1 MKSQYKTEIFY
12 NYIII
17 GILLILTLSF
27 LLPFIVVLSTSL
39 ISEAEWAAR
48 GGHVLYPKKISF
60 VAYDILF
67 GKSYVLFNA
76 YQITFLRVTLGT
88 FCNLLFTT
96 TLAYALAQRDLPYR
110 IPLTFFV
117 FFTMVFNGGLIPQF
131 LLVDFLN
138 LRNTIFALFV
148 PTLINGWYFLIM
160 RNFFMNIPKD
170 LIDAAIIDGASPV
183 RILISVVLPLSMP
196 VMATIGLFYAVY
208 HWNEWFYASIY
219 ITDNELKPMQIIF
232 RGFLNQATMEGME
245 NISFM
250 EQPPPGASLRAALI
264 IFSTVPILVVY
275 PFIQRYFVKGI
286 MIGGVKG

>member
-1 MKSQYKTEIFY
+1 MKSYYRTETFW
-12 NYIII
+12 NYIIV

-27 LLPFIVVLSTSL
+27 LLPFIIVLSTSF
-39 ISEAEWAAR
+39 ISEAEWVRR
-48 GGHVLYPKKISF
+48 GGHVLYPQKISMT
-60 VAYDILF
+60 AYDILF

-76 YQITFLRVTLGT
+76 YQVTFLRVTLGT
-88 FCNLLFTT
+88 FSNLVFTT

-148 PTLINGWYFLIM
+148 PMLVNGWYFLIM

-170 LIDAAIIDGASPV
+170 LIDAAIIDGASPFK
-183 RILISVVLPLSMP
+183 ILTSVVLPLSMP
-196 VMATIGLFYAVY
+196 VLATIGLFYAVY

-219 ITDNELKPMQIIF
+219 ITDNEHKPMQIIL
-232 RGFLNQATMEGME
+232 RGLLNQATMEGVD
-245 NISFM
+245 NISFR
-250 EQPPPGASLRAALI
+250 EEPPPAASLKSALI

-275 PFIQRYFVKGI
+275 PFVQRYFVKGI
-286 MIGGVKG
+286 MVGGVKG

>member
-1 MKSQYKTEIFY
+1 MKSYYRTETFW
-12 NYIII
+12 NYIIV

-27 LLPFIVVLSTSL
+27 LLPFIIVLSTSF
-39 ISEAEWAAR
+39 ISEAEWARR
-48 GGHVLYPKKISF
+48 GGHVLYPQKISMT
-60 VAYDILF
+60 AYDILF

-76 YQITFLRVTLGT
+76 YQVTFLRVTLGT
-88 FCNLLFTT
+88 FSNLVFTT

-148 PTLINGWYFLIM
+148 PMLVNGWYFLIM

-170 LIDAAIIDGASPV
+170 LIDAAIIDGASPFK
-183 RILISVVLPLSMP
+183 ILTSVVLPLSMP
-196 VMATIGLFYAVY
+196 VLATIGLFYAVY

-219 ITDNELKPMQIIF
+219 ITDNEHKPMQIIL
-232 RGFLNQATMEGME
+232 RGLLNQATMEGVD
-245 NISFM
+245 NISFR
-250 EQPPPGASLRAALI
+250 EEPPPAASLKSALI

-275 PFIQRYFVKGI
+275 PFVQRYFVKGI
-286 MIGGVKG
+286 MVGGVKG

>member
-1 MKSQYKTEIFY
+1 MVKQDYGNKSMKSQYKTEIFY

-39 ISEAEWAAR
+39 ISEAEWAER

-117 FFTMVFNGGLIPQF
+117 FFYNGFQWRFNPAISTCRFFKLAKYNF
-131 LLVDFLN
+131 CLVCS
-138 LRNTIFALFV
+138 
-148 PTLINGWYFLIM
+148 
-160 RNFFMNIPKD
+160 NF
-170 LIDAAIIDGASPV
+170 S
-183 RILISVVLPLSMP
+183 
-196 VMATIGLFYAVY
+196 
-208 HWNEWFYASIY
+208 
-219 ITDNELKPMQIIF
+219 
-232 RGFLNQATMEGME
+232 
-245 NISFM
+245 
-250 EQPPPGASLRAALI
+250 
-264 IFSTVPILVVY
+264 
-275 PFIQRYFVKGI
+275 
-286 MIGGVKG
+286 